1 MNNYHLVQDRL
12 DVINKTRSN
21 LFDWRGQFTPQLIE
35 YLLSV
40 FANPGD
46 VVVDPFSGSG
56 TVLLEALRL
65 GCNSYGYEINPSAY
79 YMSKFYEYCK
89 LSEKERFL
97 LIDEIRN
104 LLGVKVRDLNPNLMV
119 YEKNENYRV
128 AYTNL
133 LDFAKYTHS
142 VVPSRLIPF
151 VINVLF
157 MSEKD
162 KKLCLKDSLIKNIN
176 ALKELLLSLP
186 YTTHEIQAKW
196 SDARTISK
204 NHKED
209 VDVIITSPPY
219 INVFN
224 YHQNYRGIVEC
235 FDYNLL
241 NVANSEI
248 GSNRKNR
255 QNRFKT
261 VVQYAI
267 DMGHVIQN
275 CASSLKVGGVMVWIV
290 GRYSN
295 VRKVAFYNSNIISD
309 IVNIIPGIEIV
320 QTNQR
325 SFGNRFGE
333 NIIEDI
339 LIIRKTSQHEDISLF
354 KSFEAIGLMHLENA
368 LPMVSH
374 EDRPD
379 IEALINTN
387 SQVVES
393 PILNQYDTIPS

>member
-1 MNNYHLVQDRL
+1 MKYQLVQDKL

-40 FANPGD
+40 FTKPGD
-46 VVVDPFSGSG
+46 IVADPFSGSG
-56 TVLLEALRL
+56 TVLLESLRMD
-65 GCNSYGYEINPSAY
+65 CDSYGCEINPSAF

-89 LSEKERFL
+89 LSENERNQ
-97 LIDEIRN
+97 LISDVRN
-104 LLGVKVRDLNPNLMV
+104 IFGIKVRDMNPKLMV
-119 YEKNENYRV
+119 YDKNESYRESY
-128 AYTNL
+128 ANL
-133 LDFAKYTHS
+133 LEFAKYTHS
-142 VVPSRLIPF
+142 VTPSGLVPFI
-151 VINVLF
+151 INALF

-162 KKLCLKDSLIKNIN
+162 KKLSLKDSLIKNIN

-186 YTTHEIQAKW
+186 YTRKDIHVDW

-204 NHKED
+204 KYKGM
-209 VDVIITSPPY
+209 VDCIITSPPY

-241 NVANSEI
+241 SVANSEI

-267 DMGHVIQN
+267 DMGHVLHS
-275 CASSLKVGGVMVWIV
+275 CASSLKVGGVMIWIV
-290 GRYSN
+290 GRCSN
-295 VRKVAFYNSNIISD
+295 VRKVAFYNSSIISNIID
-309 IVNIIPGIEIV
+309 VIPGIELE

-325 SFGNRFGE
+325 TFGNRFGDK
-333 NIIEDI
+333 IIEDI
-339 LIIRKTSQHEDISLF
+339 LIVRKTSECADISLY
-354 KSFEAIGLMHLENA
+354 KSFEAIGLMHLQNA
-368 LPMVSH
+368 LPNV
-374 EDRPD
+374 EEKDKPD
-379 IEALINTN
+379 IDILISTSNTIN
-387 SQVVES
+387 ES
-393 PILNQYDTIPS
+393 PILNKYDTIPT